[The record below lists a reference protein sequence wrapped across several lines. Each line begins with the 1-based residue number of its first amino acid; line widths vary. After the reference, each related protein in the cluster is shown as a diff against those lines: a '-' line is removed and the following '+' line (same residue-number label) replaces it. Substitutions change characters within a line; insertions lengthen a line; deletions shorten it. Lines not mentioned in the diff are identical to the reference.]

1 MEEINAWGSYEATT
15 KNARS
20 LGSTGVRRRQPTG
33 VDRPS
38 KDGHSVFFGT
48 DDLAAI
54 RPVEEVD
61 EKKQEEALIKEK
73 PPSPEFVEIRDLARD
88 TFGVYFS
95 SYDDEDVSEMKQKK
109 KLGVLRSMNGTMPW
123 FPALIKKRTGGPVKD
138 CALFVEYCLR
148 GIAQVYFQNN
158 PLSGLLILTGMFVQS
173 SRIAVQGLIA
183 ISAGNLTAV
192 LMGFDHGLLS
202 CGLFGYNSFLVG
214 LALSTFYGP
223 DTYYWAVVVGSII
236 MALFSSVLFV
246 MLGKI
251 LAPYKTPPFTLPFN
265 IATISF
271 LLAMGN
277 MNNVDMMPVRTPE
290 LPSYEVQELSGIT
303 ARMFFAGAIRGV
315 GQVFLA
321 NNIVAGCLV
330 LAGILVCSRIS
341 ALAAFLG
348 SVIGTG
354 TAVLMGS
361 PSSAIEN
368 GMYGF
373 NSSLTLTAML
383 MFYAPSLGST
393 IIGIV
398 AAVITVFIQM
408 ALATSLEP
416 SGLPFMTLP
425 FCLAALCFVV
435 IQGTLRTVIS
445 VPLGSMTTPEDHL
458 KRIQKLSAGFDLL
471 HGAISSASYSGRASS
486 RRKSWV
492 SSARSGTRR
501 LTVVLDDY
509 QDEIHGSDH
518 GRNIFGRIK
527 QMLKRSSGTSDSN
540 NAMVDAREG
549 KMNNAMSQQ
558 SFRMSFALRNKALY
572 QDETKNA
579 IHRMFLHI
587 DADGNHEINKSQF
600 EEFLKSVGLSDSLGL
615 DFACQAFQL
624 MDLDQ
629 SGDIDLDEF
638 IAFSKISRHMPA
650 IRRLIIKFFDFVDVN
665 GDRSVELE
673 ELDQAREYL
682 GLPAISEDDRASLM
696 ALSNDDGEL
705 EFDMITNFVTIFKL
719 KAIIRDFQGKRKQGM
734 PLDESI
740 HSSIH

>member
-1 MEEINAWGSYEATT
+1 
-15 KNARS
+15 
-20 LGSTGVRRRQPTG
+20 
-33 VDRPS
+33 
-38 KDGHSVFFGT
+38 
-48 DDLAAI
+48 
-54 RPVEEVD
+54 
-61 EKKQEEALIKEK
+61 
-73 PPSPEFVEIRDLARD
+73 
-88 TFGVYFS
+88 
-95 SYDDEDVSEMKQKK
+95 
-109 KLGVLRSMNGTMPW
+109 
-123 FPALIKKRTGGPVKD
+123 
-138 CALFVEYCLR
+138 
-148 GIAQVYFQNN
+148 
-158 PLSGLLILTGMFVQS
+158 
-173 SRIAVQGLIA
+173 
-183 ISAGNLTAV
+183 
-192 LMGFDHGLLS
+192 MGFDHGLLS

-223 DTYYWAVVVGSII
+223 DTYYWAVIVGSII

-330 LAGILVCSRIS
+330 LAGIVVCSRIS

-393 IIGIV
+393 IIGACGDFGAELSKWALSHKFHSIIGIV

-425 FCLAALCFVV
+425 FCLAALSFVV
-435 IQGTLRTVIS
+435 IQGTLNTVIS
-445 VPLGSMTTPEDHL
+445 VPLSSMTTPEDHL
-458 KRIQKLSAGFDLL
+458 KRIRKLSAGFDLL

-486 RRKSWV
+486 RRKSWA

-501 LTVVLDDY
+501 MTVVLDDY
-509 QDEIHGSDH
+509 EEEIHGEL
-518 GRNIFGRIK
+518 GRNIFGRLK
-527 QMLKRSSGTSDSN
+527 QAFKHSGGTSDSN
-540 NAMVDAREG
+540 AAMDGARDD
-549 KMNNAMSQQ
+549 KMEKAMSAQ
-558 SFRMSFALRNKALY
+558 SFRMSFALKNKALY

-587 DADGNHEINKSQF
+587 NEDGNHEITKSQV
-600 EEFLKSVGLSDSLGL
+600 S
-615 DFACQAFQL
+615 
-624 MDLDQ
+624 
-629 SGDIDLDEF
+629 SGF
-638 IAFSKISRHMPA
+638 
-650 IRRLIIKFFDFVDVN
+650 
-665 GDRSVELE
+665 G
-673 ELDQAREYL
+673 
-682 GLPAISEDDRASLM
+682 
-696 ALSNDDGEL
+696 
-705 EFDMITNFVTIFKL
+705 
-719 KAIIRDFQGKRKQGM
+719 
-734 PLDESI
+734 
-740 HSSIH
+740 

>member
-1 MEEINAWGSYEATT
+1 MRCKTSQMLTRMILPQSNT
-15 KNARS
+15 
-20 LGSTGVRRRQPTG
+20 Q
-33 VDRPS
+33 
-38 KDGHSVFFGT
+38 
-48 DDLAAI
+48 
-54 RPVEEVD
+54 
-61 EKKQEEALIKEK
+61 
-73 PPSPEFVEIRDLARD
+73 
-88 TFGVYFS
+88 
-95 SYDDEDVSEMKQKK
+95 
-109 KLGVLRSMNGTMPW
+109 
-123 FPALIKKRTGGPVKD
+123 
-138 CALFVEYCLR
+138 
-148 GIAQVYFQNN
+148 QVYFQNN
-158 PLSGLLILTGMFVQS
+158 PLSGLLILTGMFIQS

-341 ALAAFLG
+341 AVAAFLG

-393 IIGIV
+393 IIG
-398 AAVITVFIQM
+398 ACGVF
-408 ALATSLEP
+408 
-416 SGLPFMTLP
+416 
-425 FCLAALCFVV
+425 
-435 IQGTLRTVIS
+435 
-445 VPLGSMTTPEDHL
+445 
-458 KRIQKLSAGFDLL
+458 
-471 HGAISSASYSGRASS
+471 GA
-486 RRKSWV
+486 
-492 SSARSGTRR
+492 
-501 LTVVLDDY
+501 
-509 QDEIHGSDH
+509 
-518 GRNIFGRIK
+518 
-527 QMLKRSSGTSDSN
+527 
-540 NAMVDAREG
+540 
-549 KMNNAMSQQ
+549 
-558 SFRMSFALRNKALY
+558 
-572 QDETKNA
+572 
-579 IHRMFLHI
+579 
-587 DADGNHEINKSQF
+587 
-600 EEFLKSVGLSDSLGL
+600 EF
-615 DFACQAFQL
+615 
-624 MDLDQ
+624 
-629 SGDIDLDEF
+629 
-638 IAFSKISRHMPA
+638 
-650 IRRLIIKFFDFVDVN
+650 
-665 GDRSVELE
+665 
-673 ELDQAREYL
+673 
-682 GLPAISEDDRASLM
+682 
-696 ALSNDDGEL
+696 
-705 EFDMITNFVTIFKL
+705 
-719 KAIIRDFQGKRKQGM
+719 
-734 PLDESI
+734 
-740 HSSIH
+740 